1 MELRKKQTKPGG
13 RAVRTEVAAQVYDAW
28 TAVNTAIT
36 IAIDVGLDQEQFLDL
51 VRSSW
56 AGVIERNKERG

>member
-1 MELRKKQTKPGG
+1 
-13 RAVRTEVAAQVYDAW
+13 VYDAW